1 MMTAPP
7 LPEFDPEFAEPAQWA
22 AMYRA
27 CGLQIIPCYMPQEA
41 AAGAPWKRPKL
52 AEWVDLKETLV
63 SATAFALWYG
73 PQGSYAARRNMGI
86 ITGPASGRVFVIDF
100 DDHKTP
106 AAAAWWRALIAVENN
121 NIDPETVEQRT
132 GGGGRQKLFRYPAGW
147 HAPTNRTAIG
157 VDIRGHGGFAVL
169 APSQHESGKDYEWLP
184 GRAPWEIE
192 IADAPQWLLD
202 AVEALVEA
210 YGGDQGGGSRE
221 RTTAPPGG
229 DTDAFG
235 NKVDGREV
243 VMFRTVWREVL
254 EWYRECPIEPPAAQW
269 QARAELAYLVYERKV
284 TTRIAGDKRA
294 GLEREGRGPAAF
306 WQKWRATM
314 RHWGSPKMVADAAKP
329 DPNPDPGSYDHAA
342 DFEQAQ
348 ERAREQAKADPKAGT
363 YERLYVRDIKAM
375 PDPVWVIDDLII
387 EQSLGFIFGPPG
399 SLKTFIAI
407 DIGLHLACAKPEWW
421 GRSLQRRGAVIYVCS
436 EGYVSMKYRIAAWER
451 HRVTDADDAPFCLIR
466 QSINFMKVEDIAKLL
481 ETIQAVADETHGPIA
496 AVFVD
501 TVSRV
506 LPGAEENLQK
516 DMTLFVAACDAVRQR
531 FQTTVIGVHHT
542 NASGGFRGS
551 TVMPGAGDFI
561 IETRREPGAL
571 TGSIYAKKIK
581 DAEDGWEDFFK
592 VTKVEL
598 GDIAGRT
605 SLVLDRIDAPLKRDR
620 WPPTDV
626 CRRVLRAVDDAWS
639 QRQPWSPFP
648 QTRKQGRYAPAIISK
663 SFEVDLDIAED
674 MIETWLITQVLAIEI
689 YDTDTKAKGLK
700 VIGVIS

>member
-7 LPEFDPEFAEPAQWA
+7 LPEFDPEFAELGTVGGDVSRLRPADHS
-22 AMYRA
+22 
-27 CGLQIIPCYMPQEA
+27 LLH
-41 AAGAPWKRPKL
+41 AAGGGAANLETAEAGGMGGSQGNPGFGHGVCARGTAAGQLHFL
-52 AEWVDLKETLV
+52 AAIWGLLP
-63 SATAFALWYG
+63 A
-73 PQGSYAARRNMGI
+73 
-86 ITGPASGRVFVIDF
+86 PASGRVFVIDL

-210 YGGDQGGGSRE
+210 YGGDQGGGPRE
-221 RTTAPPGG
+221 RTTTPPGG

-284 TTRIAGDKRA
+284 TSRIAGDKRA
-294 GLEREGRGPAAF
+294 GLDREGRGPLAF

-314 RHWGSPKMVADAAKP
+314 RHWGSPKMMADAAKP
-329 DPNPDPGSYDHAA
+329 DPNPDPYDHAA

-407 DIGLHLACAKPEWW
+407 DIGLHLACAKSEWW

-481 ETIQAVADETHGPIA
+481 VTIQAVADETHGPIA